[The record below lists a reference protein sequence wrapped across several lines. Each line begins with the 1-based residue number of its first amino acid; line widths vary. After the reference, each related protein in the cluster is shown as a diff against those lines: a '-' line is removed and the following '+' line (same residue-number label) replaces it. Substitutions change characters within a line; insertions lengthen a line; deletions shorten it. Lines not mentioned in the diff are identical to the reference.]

1 MNQPSNVPYTA
12 VPLWR
17 LCILWLLW
25 VLLPATAVWADDD
38 AAAGIK
44 SAVTVTA
51 LKAKVDE
58 VNADKKLDDATRE
71 TLLELYSKSIANLEG
86 EAADRAAT
94 EEFNNSIEAAP
105 LEAARLEQEL
115 ADAQKRPFDPYPQFS
130 GKTDSA
136 DLAQA
141 LLKERANLAA
151 VDADVTRLNL
161 TLKVDQ
167 ERLTKARQELAQANQ
182 QQDRQSTNSIANS
195 VPNEPTQVSKARE
208 QYRETAL
215 LALGAKIKRLDQ
227 ELLSFSPRMQ
237 LLKAQIAR
245 RELTLKNVRATVA
258 LLEDKLGKQRQKDA
272 LEAEASAKAAQLEA
286 AGKHPLLVEVAQEN
300 AAVSRQLVVQ
310 SRSIEAVN
318 KLTNDTEAK
327 ATALEEDYR
336 SVRQKLE
343 IAGMNKALG
352 RILQDQRSALPS
364 PRKIR
369 GSLEDK
375 ERQIADLALRQL
387 EFEESAEP
395 LKDIDAY
402 AEQLMQ
408 GLEPDKGV
416 DRDSLRAE
424 LKTALVQRRELYK
437 EASAVSAAYLQSLSD
452 LEYAERRLLE
462 YVERYDAFLGERLLW
477 VRSVPNPGLGR
488 MFALSGERLKYFTPE
503 SWYEVVKLIFKLDRF
518 WAPQFAGLLLALGLY
533 WRRQEIRAR
542 LFETGKHVGN
552 PVHDRFGYS
561 LQALFWTLLLAL
573 PLPLAMAAT
582 GMKLTYS
589 ADPNALSQA
598 LGGGLLWVSE
608 CFFFIAVFR
617 ELCRPGGLAQR
628 HFLWPEQLLAPLRR
642 ESLTLMQTFLPVGF
656 VTALLVILDSS
667 GMEWGV
673 LRITLVLAMLLFGAF
688 FVRLLSNDSQSMAVL
703 RQTIPGSLLVRWRH
717 AWIALAV
724 VIPLV
729 LIGLTLAGYVYT
741 ATVLMTSY
749 VDTFWV
755 VISVMLVHQLG
766 LRWLRMTATRLN
778 YQALQEERKRQ
789 VQELLDAG
797 SSDVEAEV
805 KLPEPK
811 LQEHEVNL
819 ESLGRDSLKV
829 VNIVATFLA
838 LGGLFLV
845 WSSVLPA
852 LNYLDN
858 VALWSYT
865 GIEDGATTVMQLSL
879 ADLGLALLW
888 VGVTYFIYKS
898 LAPVLGLVFLQ
909 VDSMSA
915 SDSYTIIKV
924 LRYIVLTIGF
934 LMVTGMLGMSWS
946 QFQWLAAAL
955 GVGIGFGLQEIVA
968 NFISG
973 LIILFER
980 PIRVGD
986 RVTVGDVDGIVTRI
1000 QIRATTILT
1009 WDRQELLVPNKEF
1022 ITGRLLNW
1030 SLSDQVSRLVIAVG
1044 VAYGSDVNRAM
1055 RLMEQAARSHK
1066 KILEDPPPFVTFDTF
1081 GDSSLK
1087 LILRCFLDDMGARL
1101 TTASEL
1107 HQAINTSFK
1116 AAGIEIAFPQRD
1128 INFANDQV
1136 LQVNLREPGT
1146 QPEQREV
1153 P

>member
-1 MNQPSNVPYTA
+1 MNQPSNVSFTA
-12 VPLWR
+12 VALWR
-17 LCILWLLW
+17 LCILWLIW
-25 VLLPATAVWADDD
+25 GLLPATAVWAAEDTSEDS
-38 AAAGIK
+38 K
-44 SAVTVTA
+44 STVTEAA

-58 VNADKKLDDATRE
+58 VNADKNLDDATRE
-71 TLLELYSKSIANLEG
+71 ILLELYSKSIANLEG

-94 EEFNNSIEAAP
+94 EEFNRSIGAAP
-105 LEAARLEQEL
+105 LEVARLEQEL
-115 ADAQKRPFDPYPQFS
+115 AEAQKKPFDPYPQFS
-130 GKTDSA
+130 GETDSA

-161 TLKVDQ
+161 TLTAEQD
-167 ERLTKARQELAQANQ
+167 RLTVARKELAEANQ
-182 QQDRQSTNSIANS
+182 QQDRQASISITQS
-195 VPNEPTQVSKARE
+195 VPNEPAQVSTARE

-227 ELLSFSPRMQ
+227 ELLSYSPRIQ

-245 RELTLKNVRATVA
+245 RELTLKNLGETVA
-258 LLEDKLGKQRQKDA
+258 LLEDKLGKQRQAEA
-272 LEAEASAKAAQLEA
+272 LKAVASAKAAQLDA
-286 AGKHPLLVEVAQEN
+286 AGKHPLLVKVAQEN
-300 AAVSRQLVVQ
+300 ATVSRQLVVE
-310 SRSIEAVN
+310 SRNIETVS
-318 KLTNDTEAK
+318 KLANDTDAK
-327 ATALEEDYR
+327 AKQLEEEYR
-336 SVRQKLE
+336 SVRQKLD

-352 RILQDQRSALPS
+352 RILQDQRSSLPN

-369 GSLEDK
+369 GSLEDQ
-375 ERQIADLALRQL
+375 ENQIADLALQQL
-387 EFEESAEP
+387 VFEENAEP

-402 AEQLMQ
+402 VEQLML
-408 GLEPDKGV
+408 GLEPDNSV
-416 DRDSLRAE
+416 DRDSLGAE
-424 LKTALVQRRELYK
+424 LKAALVQRRELYK
-437 EASAVSAAYLQSLSD
+437 EASAVSAAYLQSLSA

-462 YVERYDAFLGERLLW
+462 NVERYDAFLGERLLW

-488 MFALSGERLKYFTPE
+488 MFAISGERLKYFTPD
-503 SWYEVVKLIFKLDRF
+503 SWFEVVKLLFKWDRF
-518 WAPQFAGLLLALGLY
+518 WVPQFAGLLLALMLY
-533 WRRQEIRAR
+533 RRRKDIVAR
-542 LFETGKHVGN
+542 LFETAKHVSN

-561 LQALFWTLLLAL
+561 LQALLWTVLLAL
-573 PLPLAMAAT
+573 PMPLVMAAT

-589 ADPNALSQA
+589 ADPNALAQA
-598 LGGGLLWVSE
+598 LGSGLLWVSE
-608 CFFFIAVFR
+608 CSFFIAVFR
-617 ELCRPGGLAQR
+617 ELCRPDGLAQR
-628 HFLWPEQLLAPLRR
+628 HFLWPKQLLAPLRR
-642 ESLTLMQTFLPVGF
+642 ELLTLMQAFLPVSF
-656 VTALLVILDSS
+656 VTALLVSLDSS
-667 GMEWGV
+667 GMESGV
-673 LRITLVLAMLLFGAF
+673 LRISLIIAMLLFGAF
-688 FVRLLSNDSQSMAVL
+688 FVRLLSKDSQCIAVL
-703 RQTIPGSLLVRWRH
+703 SQTIPGSLLVRWRH
-717 AWIALAV
+717 AWVVLAV

-741 ATVLMTSY
+741 ATVLLISY

-755 VISVMLVHQLG
+755 VIPVMLVHQLG

-797 SSDVEAEV
+797 SSNAEAEV
-805 KLPEPK
+805 KLQEPK
-811 LQEHEVNL
+811 LQGPEVNL

-829 VNIVATFLA
+829 VNIIATFLA
-838 LGGLFLV
+838 IGGLLLV

-858 VALWSYT
+858 IALWSYT
-865 GIEDGATTVMQLSL
+865 GIEDGASAVIQLSL

-888 VGVTYFIYKS
+888 VGITYFIYKS
-898 LAPVLGLVFLQ
+898 LAPVLALVFLQ
-909 VDSMSA
+909 VGSMTA

-924 LRYIVLTIGF
+924 LRYVVITIGF

-1030 SLSDQVSRLVIAVG
+1030 SLSDQVSRLVITVG

-1055 RLMEQAARSHK
+1055 RLMEQTARSHK

-1081 GDSSLK
+1081 GDSSLI

-1107 HQAINTSFK
+1107 HEAINTSFNI
-1116 AAGIEIAFPQRD
+1116 AGIEIAFPQRD

-1136 LQVNLREPGT
+1136 LQVSLRERGT
-1146 QPEQREV
+1146 PSEQREV